1 MPTIDEIKEKSKSI
15 FMLYPV
21 KKVTLFGSYAKG
33 TQDTDSDID
42 FLIKDSDISI
52 LATSNLKEQLSSV
65 LNKKVDILSESD
77 LSDVFLFLIRDEEV
91 VVYEK
96 QG

>member
-1 MPTIDEIKEKSKSI
+1 MPTIEEIREKSKSI
-15 FMLYPV
+15 FMLYPI
-21 KKVTLFGSYAKG
+21 KKVTIFGSYARG
-33 TQDTDSDID
+33 TQDKDSDID

-52 LATSNLKEQLSSV
+52 LATSSLKDQLSSV
-65 LNKKVDILSESD
+65 LNKEVDILSESD

-96 QG
+96 